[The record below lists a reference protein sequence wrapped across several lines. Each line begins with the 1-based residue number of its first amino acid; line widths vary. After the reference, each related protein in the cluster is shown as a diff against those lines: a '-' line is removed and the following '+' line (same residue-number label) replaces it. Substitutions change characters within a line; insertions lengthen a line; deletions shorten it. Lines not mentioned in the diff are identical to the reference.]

1 MAEEAGCPGL
11 NETSGRQERDKAKVG
26 ELTSLLQTIHHG
38 LVNPED
44 DVSFSGLGLFDEG

>member
-11 NETSGRQERDKAKVG
+11 KETSGRQERDKAKVG
-26 ELTSLLQTIHHG
+26 ELTSLLQTIHG

-44 DVSFSGLGLFDEG
+44 DVSFSGFGLFGEG